1 VAGSVVWVPDDDF
14 LTQAYRVI
22 LQRKLEDT
30 ARPGLLLELAEERL
44 SRSDLIARMLDS
56 EEFKRLRTL
65 DAAAVAG
72 LAAARRRHPLR
83 RLEAAAECDE
93 RIVEIPW
100 VLSRYRG
107 EANVL
112 DVGTAYASPSYVGA
126 LVRLGAER
134 LVGVDPADMSV
145 AGIESVTADVRDLP
159 FRADSFDLVFCVST
173 LEHIGRDNR
182 VYGLAD
188 ERSTSGMDE
197 GLAELARVLKGAGR
211 ILLTVPCGDLK
222 DHGWFVQL
230 PPDDWR
236 RVFSGAGFRV
246 AGEEIYARTEDSWGL
261 ASALPGGVAYG
272 ARGPGASAVLC
283 AELVR
288 P

>member
-1 VAGSVVWVPDDDF
+1 VAGSVVWVSDDDF

-22 LQRKLEDT
+22 LQRELEDA

-56 EEFKRLRTL
+56 EEFNRLRTL
-65 DAAAVAG
+65 DATAVAG
-72 LAAARRRHPLR
+72 LAAARRRQPLR
-83 RLEAAAECDE
+83 RLEAATECDE

-112 DVGTAYASPSYVGA
+112 DVGSAYASPSYVGA

-134 LVGVDPADMSV
+134 LVGVDPAEMSV

-159 FRADSFDLVFCVST
+159 FPADSFDLVFCVST
-173 LEHIGRDNR
+173 LEHVGRDNR
-182 VYGLAD
+182 VYGLVD
-188 ERSTSGMDE
+188 ERSTSGMGE
-197 GLAELARVLKGAGR
+197 GLAELARVLTVAGR
-211 ILLTVPCGDLK
+211 ILLTVPCGDSE

-236 RVFSGAGFRV
+236 WVFSGAGFGV
-246 AGEEIYARTEDSWGL
+246 ADEEIYARTEDSWVL
-261 ASALPGGVAYG
+261 TPALPRGVAYG